1 MPSLY
6 RTDQFM
12 SLNETASSS
21 LSNLYDYNWK
31 VRRKA
36 LKKHVKV
43 GGTFSHSRAC

>member
-1 MPSLY
+1 
-6 RTDQFM
+6 M

-36 LKKHVKV
+36 LKKHLKV